1 MNTSGDA
8 AETAFRLMIEGVE
21 VVVKLTGSGAKNL
34 AAILYRYSQGDKKL
48 KGATNLNALL
58 KSGKELTIVRLNESD
73 LRDFKIQAKKYGI
86 LYCAVKDTRA
96 DDGYCD
102 LFFKKAD
109 YSRVNHVLSRL
120 DYNELKHEKEP
131 IFNRD
136 EKETSQD
143 EQGNETLKKE
153 PQQRSGSN
161 MQKSSSTTKNG
172 KKVDVEQVVRD
183 IRNGNKDAMT
193 PENWKAYLAINSQ
206 MYSYS
211 QGNKD
216 RIFEQ
221 NPSASVVL
229 SKTKWREIGR
239 YPKQDAKGL
248 TITMP
253 EYQNGNRTG
262 NFIDAKV
269 YDLSETYGRDISHSK
284 YAIKLENGSQ
294 ELKSEIERLRS
305 LAPVPVEIKDDIAT
319 DSFYNPEDRK
329 IYIRSDITD
338 SEVYTGIARETVY
351 ANAHVKQ
358 GDGYDRVKNHLLAE
372 SIAYSLAVKYGIDT
386 SEFRFDYMPDEVN
399 GHDGKDLS
407 ELINPITQSADREIY
422 KAETNLSKYKPKQK
436 PSIKQELKTHKQ
448 AIDNDTYKTKQPAKT
463 KERSR

>member
-8 AETAFRLMIEGVE
+8 AETVFKLLIEGVE

-73 LRDFKIQAKKYGI
+73 LRDFKVQAKKYGI

-120 DYNELKHEKEP
+120 DYNELHHEKEP
-131 IFNRD
+131 VFNRD
-136 EKETSQD
+136 EKEISQND
-143 EQGNETLKKE
+143 KGNETPKKE
-153 PQQRSGSN
+153 PQQRNDSN
-161 MQKSSSTTKNG
+161 MQKSRLTTENG
-172 KKVDVEQVVRD
+172 TKVNIEQVVRD
-183 IRNGNKDAMT
+183 IRDGKKEAMT
-193 PENWKAYLAINSQ
+193 PENWKTYLALNSQ

-239 YPKQDAKGL
+239 YPQQGAKGL
-248 TITMP
+248 IITMP
-253 EYQNGNRTG
+253 EYQDGNRTG
-262 NFIDAKV
+262 KFIDAKV
-269 YDLSETYGRDISHSK
+269 YDISETYGRDISHSK
-284 YAIKLENGSQ
+284 YAIKLENGSL
-294 ELKSEIERLRS
+294 EIKSEIKRMKSIAL
-305 LAPVPVEIKDDIAT
+305 VPVEIKDDIAT
-319 DSFYNPEDRK
+319 DSFYSPEDKK

-351 ANAHVKQ
+351 ANAHSKQ
-358 GDGYDRVKNHLLAE
+358 GEGYDRVKNHLMAE
-372 SIAYSLAVKYGIDT
+372 SVAYSMAVKYGIDT
-386 SEFRFDYMPDEVN
+386 NEFRFDYIPDEVN
-399 GHDGKDLS
+399 GLDGKDLS
-407 ELINPITQSADREIY
+407 ELINPITQSASNEIK

-436 PSIKQELKTHKQ
+436 PSIKQELKSHKQ
-448 AIDNDTYKTKQPAKT
+448 AIDSNTYKTRQPTKT